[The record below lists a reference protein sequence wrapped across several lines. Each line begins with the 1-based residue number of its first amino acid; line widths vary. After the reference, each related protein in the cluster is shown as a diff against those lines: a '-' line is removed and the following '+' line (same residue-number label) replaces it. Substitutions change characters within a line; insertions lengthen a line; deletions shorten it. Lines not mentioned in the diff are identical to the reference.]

1 MATIVGLFYSLAMM
15 GCTSD
20 AKCYIGQA
28 LRKNGKEG
36 ILKMKIN
43 EEVAGIFISCMTFF
57 NWIAF
62 AIYACGVM
70 LVFLSLF
77 SVDFAVEIT
86 GIQSVKNF
94 LQALLFVFII
104 TLIYGLTF
112 GLLSTIVAIYQKLER
127 IEKNINSSI
136 S

>member
-1 MATIVGLFYSLAMM
+1 
-15 GCTSD
+15 
-20 AKCYIGQA
+20 
-28 LRKNGKEG
+28 
-36 ILKMKIN
+36 MKIN
-43 EEVAGIFISCMTFF
+43 EEVAGIFISWMTFF

-86 GIQSVKNF
+86 GIQSVENF